1 MDTLLWLSFS
11 FKDAIDILLVALF
24 LYYIYQV
31 LKTSGSRALFLGI
44 FAFILLWILVSH
56 VLGMRLMGRI
66 LDKFVSVGFLVIIII
81 FQDEVR
87 KLLATIGSSQ
97 RWTFLTRIITSDKR
111 KVKDDEK
118 KFIAPV
124 VLACMNLSRKKTGA
138 LIAIQGKMPLNAY
151 MYTGEIFNADV
162 NARLIENIFFKNSP
176 LHDGAMIIANG
187 IITAAGCILPVCSGE
202 MENKDLG
209 LRHRSGLG
217 LSQETD
223 AMVIIISEE
232 RGKISIAHQ
241 GKLYVDIE
249 AEELRNKLEIL

>member
-138 LIAIQGKMPLNAY
+138 LIAIQGKMPLTAY